1 MSKRS
6 AVIFR
11 KKHDQKLG
19 TLGALRSNREVRGV
33 LWDSKSLIFSRSPLF
48 DRFHLGNLRPMVFSN
63 PEDRPRAGIVHVC
76 PPNVHT

>member
-11 KKHDQKLG
+11 KKQAQKLG
-19 TLGALRSNREVRGV
+19 SQEAFRSNREVRGV
-33 LWDSKSLIFSRSPLF
+33 LWDSKSLDFSRSPLF

-63 PEDRPRAGIVHVC
+63 PEDRPRAGVVHVC
-76 PPNVHT
+76 PPYVHT